1 MQRSPE
7 TYENQSFEMISIDG
21 AQTFGL
27 KGACVEMQCTGIT
40 KDAEKTAEFRTEM
53 QLQKDLFR
61 RLMCLMAAFLL
72 IVFLTAAA
80 SLVLAVATVIGK
92 IPNQVSSSQGS
103 NATRCG
109 ESLSLP
115 ELKLKITE
123 LERAL
128 NFIGSHVKDLRT
140 ELKMQKAVVTNLT
153 TQVKDIKF

>member
-1 MQRSPE
+1 VIL
-7 TYENQSFEMISIDG
+7 SFEIS
-21 AQTFGL
+21 
-27 KGACVEMQCTGIT
+27 
-40 KDAEKTAEFRTEM
+40 
-53 QLQKDLFR
+53 
-61 RLMCLMAAFLL
+61 
-72 IVFLTAAA
+72 
-80 SLVLAVATVIGK
+80 
-92 IPNQVSSSQGS
+92 GS